1 MAVTGHVE
9 EEYVKKAK
17 DCGIDKVIPKPF
29 PIGILGLILKDLN
42 FINEIPPHLVEDC
55 NELEI

>member
-9 EEYVKKAK
+9 EEYLKKARK
-17 DCGIDKVIPKPF
+17 CGIDRVIPKPI

-42 FINEIPPHLVEDC
+42 FIDELPHHLIEDF
-55 NELEI
+55 NELDI